1 MISLDNYRLT
11 FEASG
16 GTIDINYTSDNPI
29 TNEAITSAPDWIET
43 KIYKEDAQEGHI
55 TITVTR
61 NDTHQRS
68 ATLEFTA
75 YDRIMAREFS
85 VEIEISQLPVQ
96 EVLGSIKI
104 KYIEVDDKKVTSVNV
119 DEHTHTLKVTLETS
133 LISSVN
139 VTSPSNWIKLYSQGE
154 NEYIFNISA
163 NQTVVLREAAITFT
177 ATDILGNELTASLS
191 VSQAAHYEIPVYFR
205 VDDLSA
211 SSTEHVYTLN
221 VEMRHLQNYTI
232 TDHPKWVEI
241 QNSTATSL
249 TVKVLANPTYKDRE
263 GKIIYSA
270 IDENS
275 KSYDFSSNVFQ
286 SRSIF
291 TGQYPAWQDVFVQIP
306 RISDDE
312 SNITY
317 SVSVMNNET
326 GTYEVVYRGN
336 AVFTDK
342 DTEINITEIVRDYV
356 EDNINIS
363 EDTKLT
369 AEGLLGVSVTETEIG
384 PGVGDHN
391 TTVVGHDDPVV
402 GPTDPV
408 VGPTDPV
415 VGPPVVDPNPPVVGP
430 ITPEDHILNLRE
442 GGYTQKSDL
451 TKVILNTEEEGDNLV
466 ASLYYYYDYSFDKD
480 FKLTRNQPIL
490 NYFDVRQDI
499 ILSFL
504 NLPGETNTVTIP
516 TGPFILHLKF
526 DTPGIFHHKRTYDE
540 GNVIVNAPDRR
551 TVLTS
556 KNTCAKY
563 AIYYLNPLGGWDQL
577 LIEGKVVKTI
587 KLENKTFK
595 RNFDN
600 NTNEF
605 ENKHY
610 LKNLTTSYKL
620 TTGYLTDAQAKLM
633 PNLIEATKA
642 YLCELDTNTYIPV
655 LINNNSVDIK
665 TYRNQGR
672 KLFTYTIDVQ
682 ESQNK
687 FIK

>member
-29 TNEAITSAPDWIET
+29 SNEAITSVPDWIET
-43 KIYKEDAQEGHI
+43 EIYKQDAQEGNI

-104 KYIEVDDKKVTSVNV
+104 KSIEVDDKKVTSVNV
-119 DEHTHTLKVTLETS
+119 DENAHTLKVKLETS

-139 VTSPSNWIKLYSQGE
+139 ATSPSNWIKLYSQGE

-211 SSTEHVYTLN
+211 SSTERVYTLN
-221 VEMRHLQNYTI
+221 VEMRHLLNYKI

-263 GKIIYSA
+263 GKITYSA
-270 IDENS
+270 MDENS

-291 TGQYPAWQDVFVQIP
+291 TGQYPAWQDVFVPIP

-317 SVSVMNNET
+317 SVSVMNNKT

-342 DTEINITEIVRDYV
+342 DPEINITEIVRDYV
-356 EDNINIS
+356 EDSINIS

-391 TTVVGHDDPVV
+391 TPIDGHNTPVDDQN
-402 GPTDPV
+402 
-408 VGPTDPV
+408 
-415 VGPPVVDPNPPVVGP
+415 NPEVGP
-430 ITPEDHILNLRE
+430 ITPEVGPITPEVGPITPVDHDIVLRE

-451 TKVILNTEEEGDNLV
+451 TKVMLNIGEEGDNLV

-610 LKNLTTSYKL
+610 LTNLTTSYKL

-633 PNLIEATKA
+633 PNLIETTKA
-642 YLCELDTNTYIPV
+642 YLCELDTKNYIPV

>member
-1 MISLDNYRLT
+1 MLSLDNYRLT

-16 GTIDINYTSDNPI
+16 GSIQINYTSDNPI
-29 TNEAITSAPDWIET
+29 SNEDIAPAPSWIDAVIT
-43 KIYKEDAQEGHI
+43 KEGAQEGHI
-55 TITVTR
+55 LITVAS
-61 NDTHQRS
+61 NDIHQRS
-68 ATLEFTA
+68 ATLKFTA
-75 YDRIMAREFS
+75 YDQIDKRTVSA
-85 VEIEISQLPVQ
+85 EIEISQLPAQ
-96 EVLGSIKI
+96 EIVGSIKI
-104 KYIEVDDKKVTSVNV
+104 KSITVDGIKVTSVDV
-119 DEHTHTLKVTLETS
+119 DENKHKLKVILETS
-133 LISSVN
+133 RIKTVN
-139 VTSPSNWIKLYSQGE
+139 VKIIPNWISLYSQGN

-163 NQTVVLREAAITFT
+163 NTDVARGASISFEAI
-177 ATDILGNELTASLS
+177 DVLGNILNASLN
-191 VSQAAHYEIPVYFR
+191 VSQAEHYKVPISFK
-205 VDDLSA
+205 VDDLQA
-211 SSTEHVYTLN
+211 SNLEQVYTLN
-221 VEMRHLQNYTI
+221 VEMKNLLNYEI
-232 TDHPKWVEI
+232 TSHPSWVEI
-241 QNSTATSL
+241 QNHTATAI
-249 TVKVLANPTYKDRE
+249 TVKVLSNPTYKDRE

-270 IDENS
+270 MDVDGNY
-275 KSYDFSSNVFQ
+275 YDFSSNVFQ

-291 TGQYPAWQDVFVQIP
+291 IGQYPTWQDVFIPIP

-326 GTYEVVYRGN
+326 GEYEVVYRGN

-342 DTEINITEIVRDYV
+342 DPEINITEIVRDYV

-363 EDTKLT
+363 GE
-369 AEGLLGVSVTETEIG
+369 AA
-384 PGVGDHN
+384 
-391 TTVVGHDDPVV
+391 
-402 GPTDPV
+402 
-408 VGPTDPV
+408 
-415 VGPPVVDPNPPVVGP
+415 
-430 ITPEDHILNLRE
+430 
-442 GGYTQKSDL
+442 YTQKIDL
-451 TKVILNTEEEGDNLV
+451 TKVMLNTGEEGDNLV

-480 FKLTRNQPIL
+480 FKLTRNMPIL
-490 NYFDVRQDI
+490 NYFDVRQNI
-499 ILSFL
+499 FLSFL
-504 NLPGETNTVTIP
+504 NLSGETNIIRISA
-516 TGPFILHLKF
+516 GGRLLRLRF
-526 DTPGIFHHKRTYDE
+526 DTPGIFHNKLAHYD
-540 GNVIVNAPDRR
+540 GNIIVNAPDKS
-551 TVLTS
+551 TTLTS

-587 KLENKTFK
+587 KLENKSYK

-633 PNLIEATKA
+633 PNLIETTKA
-642 YLCELDTNTYIPV
+642 YLCELDTNNYIPV
-655 LINNNSVDIK
+655 LINTTSVDIK

>member
-29 TNEAITSAPDWIET
+29 THEAITSTPDWIET
-43 KIYKEDAQEGHI
+43 EIHKEDAQEGHI
-55 TITVTR
+55 TITVMR
-61 NDTHQRS
+61 NVAKQRS

-75 YDRIMAREFS
+75 YDSIMAREFS
-85 VEIEISQLPVQ
+85 VDIEVNQLPIQ
-96 EVLGSIKI
+96 EKVGSISI
-104 KYIEVDDKKVTSVNV
+104 KSIEVDDKKVTSVNV
-119 DEHTHTLKVTLETS
+119 DENTHTLKVMLETS
-133 LISSVN
+133 LIKSVN
-139 VTSPSNWIKLYSQGE
+139 VTSPSSWLKLYSQGE

-163 NQTVVLREAAITFT
+163 NQTVVLREATITFT
-177 ATDILGNELTASLS
+177 ATDILGNDLSASLS

-211 SSTEHVYTLN
+211 SSIENVYTLN
-221 VEMRHLQNYTI
+221 VEMRHLQNYKI
-232 TDHPKWVEI
+232 TNHPNWVEI

-249 TVKVLANPTYKDRE
+249 TVKVLSNPTYKDRE
-263 GKIIYSA
+263 GKIMYSA
-270 IDENS
+270 TDENNES
-275 KSYDFSSNVFQ
+275 HDFSSNVFQ

-291 TGQYPAWQDVFVQIP
+291 TGQYPSWQDVFVPIP
-306 RISDDE
+306 RIGDDE

-342 DTEINITEIVRDYV
+342 EPEINITEIVRDYV

-363 EDTKLT
+363 
-369 AEGLLGVSVTETEIG
+369 
-384 PGVGDHN
+384 GVGPN
-391 TTVVGHDDPVV
+391 PPIVDP
-402 GPTDPV
+402 D
-408 VGPTDPV
+408 
-415 VGPPVVDPNPPVVGP
+415 PPVVDPNPPVVDPNPSVVDVNTNGDNA
-430 ITPEDHILNLRE
+430 IISRE
-442 GGYTQKSDL
+442 VDYMQKSDL
-451 TKVILNTEEEGDNLV
+451 TKVILNTDEEDANLV

-499 ILSFL
+499 FLSFL
-504 NLPGETNTVTIP
+504 NLPGETNTVKIIN
-516 TGPFILHLKF
+516 GLYALHLKF
-526 DTPGIFHHKRTYDE
+526 DTPGIFHQKLSYNE
-540 GNVIVNAPDRR
+540 GNVIVNAPDTR

-600 NTNEF
+600 NTNKF
-605 ENKHY
+605 QNKHY
-610 LKNLTTSYKL
+610 LKNLTTSYKF
-620 TTGYLTDAQAKLM
+620 TTGYLTDEQAKLM
-633 PNLIEATKA
+633 PNLIETTKA
-642 YLCELDTNTYIPV
+642 YLCELDTKNYIPV

>member
-29 TNEAITSAPDWIET
+29 TNEAITSVPNWIET
-43 KIYKEDAQEGHI
+43 EIYKEDAQEGHI

-96 EVLGSIKI
+96 EFLGSIKI
-104 KYIEVDDKKVTSVNV
+104 KSIEVDDKKVTLVNV
-119 DEHTHTLKVTLETS
+119 DENAHTLKVTLETS

-163 NQTVVLREAAITFT
+163 NTKALLREATITFT
-177 ATDILGNELTASLS
+177 ATDISGNNLTASLS
-191 VSQAAHYEIPVYFR
+191 VSQAAHYEIPIYFK

-211 SSTEHVYTLN
+211 SSIENVYTLN
-221 VEMRHLQNYTI
+221 VEMRHLLSYKI
-232 TDHPKWVEI
+232 TGHPSWVEI

-263 GKIIYSA
+263 GKITYSA
-270 IDENS
+270 MDENS
-275 KSYDFSSNVFQ
+275 GSYNFSSNVFQ
-286 SRSIF
+286 SRSMF
-291 TGQYPAWQDVFVQIP
+291 TGQYPSWQDVFVPIP

-312 SNITY
+312 SNINY

-336 AVFTDK
+336 AVITDK
-342 DTEINITEIVRDYV
+342 DPEINITEIVRDYV

-363 EDTKLT
+363 EDKKLT
-369 AEGLLGVSVTETEIG
+369 ADGLLDVSVTETEIG
-384 PGVGDHN
+384 PGVGEHN
-391 TTVVGHDDPVV
+391 TNEVGHNDPVVGHNDPVV
-402 GPTDPV
+402 GPNDPV
-408 VGPTDPV
+408 VGP
-415 VGPPVVDPNPPVVGP
+415 
-430 ITPEDHILNLRE
+430 IIPEDHILNLRE

-451 TKVILNTEEEGDNLV
+451 TKVMLNTEEEGDNLV

-490 NYFDVRQDI
+490 KYFDVRQDI
-499 ILSFL
+499 FLSFL
-504 NLPGETNTVTIP
+504 NLPGETNTVTIT
-516 TGPFILHLKF
+516 TGLYTLHLKF
-526 DTPGIFHHKRTYDE
+526 DNPGIFHHKRSYNE

-563 AIYYLNPLGGWDQL
+563 AIYYLNPFGGWDQL

-605 ENKHY
+605 QNKHY
-610 LKNLTTSYKL
+610 LKNLTTSYKF
-620 TTGYLTDAQAKLM
+620 TTGYLTDEQAKLM
-633 PNLIEATKA
+633 PNLIETTKA